1 MGKFGRSHTKREE
14 TRMKTEADTGV
25 KLRLERCGCQP
36 GNPRIASDPRRTKR
50 DRKGPLS
57 EPESLALPT
66 PRSWTFGLQ
75 TCERPHF
82 CCLKLPVCGTLFRQP
97 QEIHTAHRKSCQ
109 THTLPEASV
118 IEGGPGLILET
129 TVQSVFV
136 RSSHNSSS
144 TPAPRTVRW
153 EVLWTSPTHRKK
165 KWRLNRH

>member
-82 CCLKLPVCGTLFRQP
+82 CCLKLPVLRYFCFGS
-97 QEIHTAHRKSCQ
+97 HRKFIQLIERVVRPTPYQKPVSLRGVLASFWKQLCSQ
-109 THTLPEASV
+109 YLLGPPITHLPPQPPELSDGKSFGPHLPTGRRN
-118 IEGGPGLILET
+118 GG
-129 TVQSVFV
+129 
-136 RSSHNSSS
+136 
-144 TPAPRTVRW
+144 
-153 EVLWTSPTHRKK
+153 
-165 KWRLNRH
+165 